1 MLRWAAIFFIIALVA
16 GAMGFGG
23 IAGAAGG
30 IAKILFWLFV
40 IGFLVTLVLGIA
52 AGRKI
57 TGR

>member
-1 MLRWAAIFFIIALVA
+1 MLRWAAIFFIIALIA